1 MAYIIFMSAG
11 IYVHIPFCIAKC
23 VYCDFYSVVDSPES
37 QNRFVA
43 SLIREI
49 ELQSESVWG
58 KQEFDTIYF
67 GGGTPSIFKPEQL
80 GAIIESL
87 KRCFNI
93 ADNAEITIE
102 INPETVE
109 ETFFEKLKNIGVNRI
124 SIGVQSFDDNE
135 LRTLGRIHNSQTALK
150 AIDSAR
156 RAGFDNFSID
166 LIFGIPGQSLESWRQ
181 TLDMAVKQNPVH
193 ISAYGLTIES
203 GTPLES
209 LINSGKLIAVDDDA
223 QVDMYRLLL
232 KTMAQ
237 NGLIRYEISN
247 FARPGKE
254 SRHNLKYWRDCN
266 YLGFGPAAHTYDGSN
281 RCANVRDLAKY
292 ISLLGLNQIPIGF
305 RERLSSEQ
313 KTMERLLMGIRQAE
327 GVELASVISAIDKD
341 SLESLCEEE
350 LVSVADGKLLITEKG
365 LPVSDKIIAQL
376 IKI

>member
-1 MAYIIFMSAG
+1 MNAG
-11 IYVHIPFCIAKC
+11 IYVHIPFCLAKC

-49 ELQSESVWG
+49 ELQSESVWR

-67 GGGTPSIFKPEQL
+67 GGGTPSIFKPDQL

-87 KRCFNI
+87 NKGLSI
-93 ADNAEITIE
+93 VAGAEITIE

-109 ETFFEKLKNIGVNRI
+109 KSFFEQLKNIGVNRI
-124 SIGVQSFDDNE
+124 SIGVQSFNDTE
-135 LRTLGRIHNSQTALK
+135 LQTLGRIHNSQTALS
-150 AIDSAR
+150 AMDSAR

-166 LIFGIPGQSLESWRQ
+166 LIFGIPGQSLESWQQ
-181 TLDMAVKQNPVH
+181 TLDIAVKQKPAH
-193 ISAYGLTIES
+193 ISAYGLTIEI

-209 LINSGKLIAVDDDA
+209 LIDSGKLIAVDDDT

-232 KTMAQ
+232 ETMAQ

-266 YLGFGPAAHTYDGSN
+266 YLGFGPAAHTYDGST

-292 ISLLGLNQIPIGF
+292 ASLLGQNQFPIDF
-305 RERLSSEQ
+305 CEQLSSEQ

-327 GVELASVISAIDKD
+327 GVALASVISTIDKD
-341 SLESLCEEE
+341 SLESLREDE
-350 LVSVADGKLLITEKG
+350 LVLISNGKLLITEKG
-365 LPVSDKIIAQL
+365 LPISDKIIAQL

>member
-1 MAYIIFMSAG
+1 MSAG
-11 IYVHIPFCIAKC
+11 IYIHIPFCVAKC

-49 ELQSESVWG
+49 EIQSESIWR

-67 GGGTPSIFKPEQL
+67 GGGTPSIFKPAQL
-80 GAIIESL
+80 GAVIESL
-87 KRCFNI
+87 KKSFNI
-93 ADNAEITIE
+93 VAGAEITIE

-109 ETFFEKLKNIGVNRI
+109 KSFFELIKYMGVNRI
-124 SIGVQSFDDNE
+124 SIGVQSCNDSE
-135 LRTLGRIHNSQTALK
+135 LRMLGRIHNSQTALK
-150 AIDSAR
+150 AIDSVR

-181 TLDMAVKQNPVH
+181 TLDIAVKRNPAH

-203 GTPLES
+203 GTPLET
-209 LINSGKLIAVDDDA
+209 LINSGKLIVVDDDA

-232 KTMAQ
+232 KMMAQ

-266 YLGFGPAAHTYDGSN
+266 YLGFGPAAHSYDGST
-281 RCANVRDLAKY
+281 RCANVRNLVKY
-292 ISLLGLNQIPIGF
+292 VNLLGQNQLPVDF
-305 RERLSSEQ
+305 CEQLSLEQ
-313 KTMERLLMGIRQAE
+313 KTMERLLMGIRQAD
-327 GVELASVISAIDKD
+327 GVELASVISTIDED
-341 SLESLCEEE
+341 SLESLCQDG
-350 LVSVADGKLLITEKG
+350 LVLVANGKLLITEKG

>member
-1 MAYIIFMSAG
+1 MNAG
-11 IYVHIPFCIAKC
+11 IYVHIPFCLAKC
-23 VYCDFYSVVDSPES
+23 VYCDFYSVVDSQES
-37 QNRFVA
+37 QNRFIA

-49 ELQSESVWG
+49 EIQSESVWN

-67 GGGTPSIFKPEQL
+67 GGGTPSIFMPDQL

-87 KRCFNI
+87 NKGFNI
-93 ADNAEITIE
+93 VAGAEITIE

-109 ETFFEKLKNIGVNRI
+109 KSFFEQIKNIGVNRI
-124 SIGVQSFDDNE
+124 SIGVQSFNDTE
-135 LRTLGRIHNSQTALK
+135 LQTLGRVHSSQTALK
-150 AIDSAR
+150 AINLAR
-156 RAGFDNFSID
+156 QAGFDNISID

-181 TLDMAVKQNPVH
+181 TLAMAAKQNPPH

-203 GTPLES
+203 ETPLES
-209 LINSGKLIAVDDDA
+209 LINSGKLIAVDDDM

-232 KTMAQ
+232 EMMAQ

-247 FARPGKE
+247 FAKARKE

-292 ISLLGLNQIPIGF
+292 VSLLGLNQLPVDF
-305 RERLSSEQ
+305 REQLSSEQ

-327 GVELASVISAIDKD
+327 GVELASIVSTIDKD
-341 SLESLCEEE
+341 SLESLCEDK
-350 LVSVADGKLLITEKG
+350 LVLVANGKLLITEKG